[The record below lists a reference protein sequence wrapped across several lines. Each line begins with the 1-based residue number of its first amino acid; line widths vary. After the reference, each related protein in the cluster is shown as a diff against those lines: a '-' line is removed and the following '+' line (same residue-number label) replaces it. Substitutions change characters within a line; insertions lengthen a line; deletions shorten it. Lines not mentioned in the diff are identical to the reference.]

1 MPGGWCARLHR
12 ERAPAPRSP
21 PHAAR
26 LCLCPLYRAGAHG
39 TVSPGLCRC
48 SRGAPQGWV
57 VRSTGPTR
65 ACDWCRKWGR
75 GGPAGLSPEPLGS
88 APTPGSGSRG
98 QTKLLDA
105 LPASRSWLR
114 AGKPSPRSREEER
127 AGRGQPGAGAA
138 AHSPH
143 PAVGFAVG
151 RVYADGALAV
161 LHRPG
166 VVAQLAVGR
175 GSAET
180 AGGRPCVLA
189 GGRAGPR
196 GDRPR
201 RPHTRPAGG

>member
-1 MPGGWCARLHR
+1 MPDSTGSGPLRPGALRTLPVSVCVPFTELVHMAQCPPDSVA
-12 ERAPAPRSP
+12 APEE
-21 PHAAR
+21 
-26 LCLCPLYRAGAHG
+26 PLRAGW
-39 TVSPGLCRC
+39 S
-48 SRGAPQGWV
+48 GAQV
-57 VRSTGPTR
+57 PTR

-189 GGRAGPR
+189 SGRAGPR